1 MHLEMGCLCMHLGEV
16 TEECCEEQAAVH
28 GGRNMGTG
36 KPRVFTER
44 HAMTVCRS
52 ICSMHALKCQRD
64 TENGFPWCIWRSMK
78 PWNDGK
84 RAEATCSEHAIALKQ
99 SRRCS
104 DGFSRQGLWEPSCS

>member
-16 TEECCEEQAAVH
+16 TEECCKEQAAVH

-44 HAMTVCRS
+44 RAMTVGRS
-52 ICSMHALKCQRD
+52 ICSMHGLKCQRD